1 MKKIFILSFVIAA
14 IGNSVA
20 ASAQATPITIE
31 KSVTRHGPENGSLVI
46 IGGGT
51 VGVEIW
57 DKIIELAGG
66 REKTRIVVVTNAS
79 GEGEDFHSAAVDS
92 AAIRA
97 GKQNVST
104 LHLKTIQEANDPKN
118 LETLRQATGIYF
130 SGGRQWRIADV
141 YLNTL
146 AHQEFLNVLK
156 RGGVIAGSSAGA
168 SIQGS
173 FLWRGDTKS
182 ANVLIGDHTQGLGFL
197 RNSVIDQHILARNRQ
212 FDLQGFVQ
220 LAPQFIGLG
229 LDEST
234 AVVIIK
240 DSLEVIGKSYVAI
253 NSAEKKEN
261 AVNNWDNF
269 DSKPFFLLQ
278 RGQKYDLKEH
288 KIVRPSRQN
297 PNRPEAFPT
306 NQQSN

>member
-1 MKKIFILSFVIAA
+1 MKKIFILSLVIAA
-14 IGNSVA
+14 LHSSVA
-20 ASAQATPITIE
+20 FAQRTPITIE
-31 KSVTRHGPENGSLVI
+31 KSTTRHGPENGALVI

-51 VGVEIW
+51 VVPVIW

-66 REKTRIVVVTNAS
+66 KEKAKLVIVTNAS
-79 GEGEDFHSAAVDS
+79 GDDGNLHQPAIDS
-92 AAIRA
+92 AIVRI
-97 GKQNVST
+97 GKENVST
-104 LHLKTIQEANDPKN
+104 LHLKTIQESNDPKN
-118 LETLRQATGIYF
+118 LESLRQATGIYF
-130 SGGRQWRIADV
+130 TGGRQWWIADA

-173 FLWRGDTKS
+173 FLWRGDTKT
-182 ANVLIGDHTQGLGFL
+182 ANIIIGDHTQGLGFL
-197 RNSVIDQHILARNRQ
+197 RNSVIDQHILVRNRQ
-212 FDLQGFVQ
+212 FDLHDFVQ
-220 LAPQFIGLG
+220 LAPQFIGIG

-253 NSAEKKEN
+253 NNAEKKESKAN
-261 AVNNWDNF
+261 DWENL

-278 RGQKYDLKEH
+278 AGQKYDLKEH
-288 KIVRPSRQN
+288 QVVRPPRRN
-297 PNRPEAFPT
+297 PENTT
-306 NQQSN
+306 NQTSSNKK

>member
-1 MKKIFILSFVIAA
+1 MKKKIMLSVIVA
-14 IGNSVA
+14 IIGYIAVF
-20 ASAQATPITIE
+20 AQATPITIE
-31 KSVTRHGPENGSLVI
+31 KSTTRHGPETGSLVI

-51 VGVEIW
+51 VGTEIW
-57 DKIIELAGG
+57 DKIVELAGG
-66 REKTRIVVVTNAS
+66 KDKARIVIVTNAL
-79 GEGEDFHSAAVDS
+79 GEGENFYSGAVDS
-92 AAIRA
+92 ASVRI
-97 GKQNVST
+97 GVKKVTT

-130 SGGRQWRIADV
+130 TGGRQWRIADV

-173 FLWRGDTKS
+173 FLWRGDTKT
-182 ANVLIGDHTQGLGFL
+182 ANIIIGDHTQGLGFL
-197 RNSVIDQHILARNRQ
+197 RNSVIDQHILVRNRQ
-212 FDLQGFVQ
+212 FDLHDFVQ
-220 LAPQFIGLG
+220 LAPQFIGIG

-234 AVVIIK
+234 AVVVIQ

-253 NSAEKKEN
+253 NSAEKKEEKG
-261 AVNNWDNF
+261 NNWDHL

-278 RGQKYDLKEH
+278 AGQKYDLKEH
-288 KIVRPSRQN
+288 KVIRPA
-297 PNRPEAFPT
+297 RPERNAENTTQNNPVKK
-306 NQQSN
+306 